1 MPWALFLALAALYA
15 MFLIPIWQAD
25 RESRSLRAARLD
37 PGFLQPSNSEA
48 GSRPIMGRVLGRV
61 LARHGNEGNNPS
73 HRDRVLVRRRRV
85 MFTLGG
91 AAVATLTGWFVLNSL
106 WMIPIHLIADG
117 AFVWYITMLR
127 RIQTLRADVDA
138 LFAEYDDDLP
148 PTRAH
153 PAIEVIQPHSLYS

>member
-1 MPWALFLALAALYA
+1 MPWALFLALAALCA

-25 RESRSLRAARLD
+25 RESRSLGAARLD

-48 GSRPIMGRVLGRV
+48 GFRQIMGRV
-61 LARHGNEGNNPS
+61 LARHGNEGKNLS

-91 AAVATLTGWFVLNSL
+91 VAVATLTGWFVLNSL

-117 AFVWYITMLR
+117 MFVWYITMLR